1 MNKYFF
7 ANIIEKVKLTLRLV
21 KDDRVSFWFKL
32 IPISCLVYFIVPID
46 LLIGPIDDAIL
57 FYLGMDVFI
66 EMCPKDI
73 VAEHLAD
80 IRGQSVPSSAAPD
93 EDVIDAEFKDKE

>member
-7 ANIIEKVKLTLRLV
+7 ADIVEKVKLTFRLV
-21 KDDRVSFWFKL
+21 KDYRVSFWLKL
-32 IPISCLVYFIVPID
+32 IPISCLVYFIVPMD

-57 FYLGMDVFI
+57 MYLGMDVFI

-73 VAEHLAD
+73 VAEHLAEL
-80 IRGQSVPSSAAPD
+80 RGQPVQPPAAPD
-93 EDVIDAEFKDKE
+93 EDVIDAEFKDKD

>member
-7 ANIIEKVKLTLRLV
+7 ADIVEKVKLTYRLV
-21 KDDRVSFWFKL
+21 RDSRISFWLKL
-32 IPISCLVYFIVPID
+32 IPISCLVYFIVPTD

-57 FYLGMDVFI
+57 MYLGMDVVI

-80 IRGQSVPSSAAPD
+80 IQGQPVSPSAAPQ

>member
-46 LLIGPIDDAIL
+46 LLIGTIDDAIL

>member
-7 ANIIEKVKLTLRLV
+7 ADIVEKVKLTFRLV
-21 KDDRVSFWFKL
+21 KDDRVSFWLKL
-32 IPISCLVYFIVPID
+32 IPISCLVYFIVPMD

-57 FYLGMDVFI
+57 MYLGMDVFI
-66 EMCPKDI
+66 EMCPKDL

-80 IRGQSVPSSAAPD
+80 IRGQAVPSSAAPD
-93 EDVIDAEFKDKE
+93 EDVIDAEFKDKD

>member
-7 ANIIEKVKLTLRLV
+7 ANIVEKVKLTLRLV
-21 KDDRVSFWFKL
+21 KDERVSFWLKL
-32 IPISCLVYFIVPID
+32 IPISCLVYFIVPMD

-80 IRGQSVPSSAAPD
+80 IRGQSVPPSAAPD
-93 EDVIDAEFKDKE
+93 GDVIDAEFKDKE

>member
-7 ANIIEKVKLTLRLV
+7 SDLVEKVKLTYRLL
-21 KDDRVSFWFKL
+21 KDSRVSPWYKL
-32 IPISCLVYFIVPID
+32 IPICCLIYFIVPMD

-57 FYLGMDVFI
+57 MYLGMDVFI

-93 EDVIDAEFKDKE
+93 EDVIDAEFKDKD